1 MTSLPLQTGEDRT
14 PDDVLVFGPAQTTWP
29 YYEGRMAALERAEL
43 SPAGVPSWLHDW
55 SELSREA
62 AQTGAVLSLRADL
75 NTADEAAQR
84 TLSRFREEVLPPLMM
99 AGQVLRRK
107 LLAVQDYTPAPDM
120 VLALR
125 RMRDEADFYREANV
139 ILEVQHAEQMQR
151 YAEITGAQSVSF
163 GGSEL
168 TVPEAEALLGSA
180 DRKRRE
186 HVWTA
191 MSGSREAARPALNA
205 LLLELLP
212 TRRQLALNADLT
224 LPGTQVGDYRA
235 YTWRQLGRV
244 DYTPQDCLDFHA
256 AVLSEVVPLAAEL
269 MQDKARQ
276 LGLGSLRPWDYSRRT
291 ALDPGGRPPL
301 RPFESAPELEV
312 IAQRVFDALDPE
324 LGAQFGLMRTGGYLD
339 LASRPNKMSHA
350 YCAGLERLD
359 MPFVVMNVVGT
370 SQDLGVLLH
379 EIGHAF
385 HFMASSRAQPLI
397 WNRWSPLEFIE
408 VPSMAMEYL
417 ALDQLSAAYLPAEL
431 ERVRREQLEGS
442 VLFLPWAAQMD
453 AFQHWLYT
461 RSAEPTIADLD
472 AKWLE
477 LDRAYHPWLDWSG
490 LSDAERS
497 GGWQYYHIFRNPF
510 YYLEYAMCSL
520 GAVDLWRQSRAD
532 GPGTLA
538 RYKAALSL
546 GNTASVPELYAAAGT
561 QFRFD
566 AAYLSELMTFVMT
579 ELKGAS

>member
-1 MTSLPLQTGEDRT
+1 MTALPPQTGEDRT
-14 PDDVLVFGPAQTTWP
+14 PDDVLVFETAQTTWP
-29 YYEGRMAALERAEL
+29 HYAQRMAALERAEL
-43 SPAGVPSWLHDW
+43 SPAGVNAWLHDW
-55 SELSREA
+55 SELSKEA
-62 AQTGAVLSLRADL
+62 AQTGAVLGLRADL
-75 NTADEAAQR
+75 NTADEAAQSALAAYR
-84 TLSRFREEVLPPLMM
+84 GEVGPPMM
-99 AGQVLRRK
+99 RAGQVLRRK

-125 RMRDEADFYREANV
+125 RMQGEAEFYREANV
-139 ILEVQHAEQMQR
+139 PLEIVHAEQMQR
-151 YAEITGAQSVSF
+151 YAEITGAQTVNF
-163 GGSEL
+163 GGEL

-186 HVWTA
+186 NVWTA
-191 MSGSREAARPALNA
+191 MSASREAARPALNA
-205 LLLELLP
+205 LMQDLLP
-212 TRRQLALNADLT
+212 IRRQLALNADLT
-224 LPGTQVGDYRA
+224 LPGTQMGDYRA

-256 AVLSEVVPLAAEL
+256 AVLGEVVPLAAEI
-269 MQDKARQ
+269 MGDKARQ
-276 LGLGSLRPWDYSRRT
+276 LGLDTLRPWDYSRRT
-291 ALDPGGRPPL
+291 ALDPEGRPPL
-301 RPFESAPELEV
+301 HPFESAPELEA

-324 LGAQFGLMRTGGYLD
+324 LGARFGLMRTGGYLD
-339 LASRPNKMSHA
+339 LASRQGKMSHA
-350 YCAGLERLD
+350 YCESLEHAD

-397 WNRWSPLEFIE
+397 WNRWSPLEFVE

-442 VLFLPWAAQMD
+442 ILFLPWAVQMD

-461 RSAEPTIADLD
+461 QSAELSIADLD

-490 LSDAERS
+490 LDERERA

-520 GAVDLWRQSRAD
+520 GAVDLWRQSRTD
-532 GPGTLA
+532 KPGTLA

-546 GNTASVPELYAAAGT
+546 GNTATLPELYRAAGT

-566 AAYLSELMTFVMT
+566 AAYLSELMTFLMN
-579 ELKGAS
+579 ELKGAL

>member
-14 PDDVLVFGPAQTTWP
+14 PDDVLVFDPAQTTWP
-29 YYEGRMAALERAEL
+29 HYAARMEALTQAEL
-43 SPAGVPSWLHDW
+43 TPAGVPSWLHDW
-55 SELSREA
+55 SDLSRELT
-62 AQTGAVLSLRADL
+62 QTGAVLSIRADL

-84 TLSRFREEVLPPLMM
+84 ALAQFREEVGPPLMM
-99 AGQVLRRK
+99 AGQVLRQK
-107 LLAVQDYTPAPDM
+107 LLAVDGYTPAPDM
-120 VLALR
+120 TLALR
-125 RMRDEADFYREANV
+125 RIRDEVSFYREANV
-139 ILEVQHAEQMQR
+139 ALEITHAEQMQR

-163 GGSEL
+163 GGGEL

-191 MSGSREAARPALNA
+191 MAESRETVRSALNA
-205 LLLELLP
+205 LMQGLLP
-212 TRRQLALNADLT
+212 IRRQLALNADLT
-224 LPGTQVGDYRA
+224 LPGTQTGDYRA
-235 YTWRQLGRV
+235 YTWRALDRV

-256 AVLSEVVPLAAEL
+256 AVLSEVVPLCAQI
-269 MQDKARQ
+269 MGGKARQ
-276 LGLGSLRPWDYSRRT
+276 LGLDTLRPWDYSRRT
-291 ALDPGGRPPL
+291 ALDPEGRPPL
-301 RPFESAPELEV
+301 RPFESAPELEA

-324 LGAQFGLMRTGGYLD
+324 LGAQFALMRTGGYLD
-339 LASRPNKMSHA
+339 LASRPHKMSHA
-350 YCAGLERLD
+350 YCAGLEFSNT
-359 MPFVVMNVVGT
+359 PFVVMNVVGT
-370 SQDLGVLLH
+370 SKDLGVLLH
-379 EIGHAF
+379 EMGHAF

-408 VPSMAMEYL
+408 VPSMAMEFL

-431 ERVRREQLEGS
+431 ERVRREQLEDA

-461 RSAEPTIADLD
+461 QSAELSIADLD

-490 LSDAERS
+490 LSEAERS

-520 GAVDLWRQSRAD
+520 GAVDLWRQSRTDA
-532 GPGTLA
+532 PGTLA

-546 GNTASVPELYAAAGT
+546 GNTASVPELYRAAGT

-566 AAYLSELMTFVMT
+566 AAYLGELMTFVMN